1 MKEAESVLL
10 IVLHSVGGP
19 HSIAGSVPDHHNKV
33 NLVAKQVTR
42 ISWFANIYQS
52 YVYTVL

>member
-10 IVLHSVGGP
+10 IVLHSVGGS

-42 ISWFANIYQS
+42 ISWFASIYQS